1 MLSRNIS
8 PPDREHMAR
17 VKAQPCSVCDAPA
30 PSEAHHTKQGNH
42 RTVIALCKDCH
53 TGSRNGWHGQR
64 LMWKLKKMD
73 ENDALNVTLR
83 RLG

>member
-8 PPDREHMAR
+8 TADREHMAR

-42 RTVIALCKDCH
+42 WTVIALCKDCH
-53 TGSRNGWHGQR
+53 TGSRNGIHGQR